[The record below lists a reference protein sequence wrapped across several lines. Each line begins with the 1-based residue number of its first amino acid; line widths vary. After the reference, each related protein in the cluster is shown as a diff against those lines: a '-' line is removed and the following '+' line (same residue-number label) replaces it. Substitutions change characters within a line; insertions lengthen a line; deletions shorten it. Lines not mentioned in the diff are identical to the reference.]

1 MLYSVE
7 SAVDE
12 VNVDVVGDVPDSS
25 SDGLVQ
31 GSEAEGLEVL
41 VFCGFFLFFVV
52 SDGLD
57 HLRSIN
63 IGERQA
69 EDNKRSCQSI

>member
-12 VNVDVVGDVPDSS
+12 VNVDVVGDVPDSP

-41 VFCGFFLFFVV
+41 VF
-52 SDGLD
+52 
-57 HLRSIN
+57 
-63 IGERQA
+63 
-69 EDNKRSCQSI
+69 